1 MTANVVNLVQ
11 GPATVYIGTF
21 DGTTAREPANA
32 LVNTTPATSAW
43 TDLGGTTDGVSLSIN
58 QEYKELEVDQV
69 VDIPGRRL
77 VKRDMSAKTNLA
89 EPTLQNLLYSL
100 NDVNG
105 GSLGA
110 SGAGFAGYYEPA
122 FTDSATQPT
131 YRALLLWG
139 WAPGGSGAGGTTS
152 KRRMVHLRKV
162 LSSDNVE
169 FAYKKEDQTVF
180 SVTWSVH
187 YVSTSVAP
195 FKIVDEA

>member
-1 MTANVVNLVQ
+1 MAANVVNLVQ
-11 GPATVYIGTF
+11 GPATVFIGAF
-21 DGTTAREPANA
+21 GAAEPANA
-32 LVNTTPATSAW
+32 AVNTTPAASAW
-43 TDLGGTTDGVSLSIN
+43 TDVGGTTDGCEISVN

-77 VKRDMSAKTNLA
+77 VKRDMSVKTNLA

-110 SGAGFAGYYEPA
+110 SGAGFSGYYEPA

-131 YRALLLWG
+131 YRAVLLWG
-139 WAPGGSGAGGTTS
+139 WAPGGSGAGGSTS
-152 KRRMVHLRKV
+152 KRRMVIMRKC

-187 YVSTSVAP
+187 YVSSSIAP
-195 FKIVDEA
+195 FKIIDEA

>member
-1 MTANVVNLVQ
+1 MATTVANLVQ
-11 GPATVYIGTF
+11 GPATVYIGTY
-21 DGTTAREPANA
+21 DGTTAREPANGD
-32 LVNTTPATSAW
+32 VNTTPASSAW
-43 TDLGGTTDGVSLSIN
+43 TDVGGTTDGVEISIN

-77 VKRDMSAKTNLA
+77 VKRDMSVKTNLA
-89 EPTLQNLLYSL
+89 EPTLQNLLYAL
-100 NDVNG
+100 NDANG

-110 SGAGFAGYYEPA
+110 SGTGYSGTYEPA

-131 YRALLLWG
+131 YRAVLLHG
-139 WAPGGSGAGGTTS
+139 WAPGEGSTSQS

-187 YVSTSVAP
+187 YVSSSIAP

>member
-1 MTANVVNLVQ
+1 MAANVVNLVQ
-11 GPATVYIGTF
+11 GPATVYIGDFGAT
-21 DGTTAREPANA
+21 EPANA
-32 LVNTTPATSAW
+32 AVNTTPQASAW
-43 TDLGGTTDGVSLSIN
+43 TDVGGTTDGCEISIN
-58 QEYKELEVDQV
+58 QEYKELEVDQG

-77 VKRDMSAKTNLA
+77 VKRDMSVKTNLA
-89 EPTLQNLLYSL
+89 EPTLQNLLYAL

-110 SGAGFAGYYEPA
+110 SGTGFSGYYEPA

-131 YRALLLWG
+131 YRAVILHG
-139 WAPGGSGAGGTTS
+139 WAPGSGANNQS
-152 KRRMVHLRKV
+152 KRRMVILRKV

-187 YVSTSVAP
+187 YVSNSIAP

>member
-1 MTANVVNLVQ
+1 MAANVVNLVQ
-11 GPATVYIGTF
+11 GPATVFIGAFGAT
-21 DGTTAREPANA
+21 EPANGA
-32 LVNTTPATSAW
+32 VNSTPQASAW
-43 TDLGGTTDGVSLSIN
+43 TDLGGTTDGATISIN

-77 VKRDMSAKTNLA
+77 TKRDMTVKTNLA

-105 GSLGA
+105 GALGA
-110 SGAGFAGYYEPA
+110 SGTGFSGYYEPA

-131 YRALLLWG
+131 YRSLILWG

-152 KRRMVHLRKV
+152 KRRMVILRKV

-187 YVSTSVAP
+187 YVSSSIAP

>member
-1 MTANVVNLVQ
+1 MSANVVNLVQ
-11 GPATVYIGTF
+11 GPATVYIGAF
-21 DGTTAREPANA
+21 EAAEPANGD
-32 LVNTTPATSAW
+32 VNETPQASAW
-43 TDLGGTTDGVSLSIN
+43 TDLGGTTDGCELSIN

-77 VKRDMSAKTNLA
+77 VKRDMSVKTNLA
-89 EPTLQNLLYSL
+89 EPTLQNLLYAL
-100 NDVNG
+100 NDANG
-105 GSLGA
+105 GALGA
-110 SGAGFAGYYEPA
+110 SGVGYSGTYEPA

-131 YRALLLWG
+131 YRALLLHG
-139 WAPGGSGAGGTTS
+139 WAPGEGSGSQS
-152 KRRMVHLRKV
+152 KRRMVMLRKV

-187 YVSTSVAP
+187 YVDSSTAP